1 MKPLLILATG
11 LLLACIAS
19 SAWAAPWLRLG
30 EFGESVTYVDPE
42 SVQGAGQRWRM
53 WVLVDRAKPLLLVG
67 EGSVSWSSTKS
78 LVEFDCKGQAA
89 RTRATVYYAGP
100 MGAGQALMSDHEVDE
115 WKYVPPGT
123 TLEPQWRYA
132 CASKRNVQPR

>member
-1 MKPLLILATG
+1 MKPLLIFATG
-11 LLLACIAS
+11 LMSACIAS

-30 EFGESVTYVDPE
+30 EFG
-42 SVQGAGQRWRM
+42 
-53 WVLVDRAKPLLLVG
+53 
-67 EGSVSWSSTKS
+67 
-78 LVEFDCKGQAA
+78 KGQAA
-89 RTRATVYYAGP
+89 RTRAAVYYAGP
-100 MGAGQALMSDHEVDE
+100 MGAGQALMSDYEVED